1 MDINPNLGVK
11 APTNGGVNLKSGA
24 GVVDVL
30 AWSLCFRPNGTVR
43 MYINER
49 VVLGRMNGS
58 PAVAA
63 SARLEPGDPQYS
75 YSTAME
81 LVWRTC

>member
-11 APTNGGVNLKSGA
+11 APISGGVNLKSGA
-24 GVVDVL
+24 GQVDGYV
-30 AWSLCFRPNGTVR
+30 WSPCYRANGTVR

-63 SARLEPGDPQYS
+63 SARFEPGDPQYS
-75 YSTAME
+75 YAALME
-81 LVWRTC
+81 LTWRTC